1 MTTLDIIFAV
11 AIVIATIKGY
21 QRGLIVG
28 LFSLLAIILGLA
40 LSMKFSS
47 VVADYL
53 KLHFN
58 WQGVWLPLVSFLL
71 VFIGVVFLIRL
82 GANAIEEAVKAIM
95 LGWLNKLAGIALY
108 VLMFSIVFSVLL
120 YYAVQFKIVSESTT
134 NTSIVYPYLKPI
146 GPYVIDGLGKL
157 IPFFKDMFNKLA

>member
-1 MTTLDIIFAV
+1 MTSLDIIFAV
-11 AIVIATIKGY
+11 VIVIAMIKGY

-47 VVADYL
+47 AVAEYL
-53 KLHFN
+53 KIHFN

-71 VFIGVVFLIRL
+71 VFIGVVLLVRL

-95 LGWLNKLAGIALY
+95 LGWLNKLAGIVLY
-108 VLMFSIVFSVLL
+108 VLMFSIVFSVIL
-120 YYAVQFKIVSESTT
+120 YYASEFKIVSESTT
-134 NTSIVYPYLKPI
+134 NASIVYPYLKPV

>member
-1 MTTLDIIFAV
+1 MTSLDIIFAV
-11 AIVIATIKGY
+11 AIVIAMIKGY

-58 WQGVWLPLVSFLL
+58 WEGVWLPLVSFLL
-71 VFIGVVFLIRL
+71 VFIGVVFLVRI

-108 VLMFSIVFSVLL
+108 VLMFSIVFSVIL
-120 YYAVQFKIVSESTT
+120 YYAVEFKIVSESTT
-134 NTSIVYPYLKPI
+134 NTSIVYPYLKPV

-157 IPFFKDMFNKLA
+157 IPFFKDMFNKLV